1 MSAVARV
8 KIVFFIVLCFNLLF
22 SGVIDALDYL
32 DVLESLEVHFISA
45 MRSSALDCLDVLEFL
60 EVHFISAIHSLAL
73 NYLDVLE
80 FLEPLNLQYDA
91 ECGAYGDVVHAFR

>member
-45 MRSSALDCLDVLEFL
+45 MHSSALDC
-60 EVHFISAIHSLAL
+60 
-73 NYLDVLE
+73 LDVLE